1 MFQLPLLIYYLTQ
14 MGIVTAAF
22 LRKYRR
28 HAIILLTIV
37 SAVITPPDLFSLVL
51 VILPLY
57 SLYELS
63 IFLARH
69 VERKKAKE
77 EAANGY
83 PVDVPQ
89 EDLEE

>member
-1 MFQLPLLIYYLTQ
+1 MS
-14 MGIVTAAF
+14 V
-22 LRKYRR
+22 
-28 HAIILLTIV
+28 LLTIV

-69 VERKKAKE
+69 AERKRRKR
-77 EAANGY
+77 
-83 PVDVPQ
+83 VR
-89 EDLEE
+89 